1 MQANIFKIKRNELAD
16 GSGLRTTIYFKGCP
30 LRCVWCSTPQAHE
43 RPTRILWDSKH
54 CLYCN
59 LCVSEC
65 PTGSLAFSDNRL
77 TFTPDTCTFCRAC
90 TDHCPSRMLHFVGQM
105 MDMDEIMEKILA
117 DRELYGNGGVILSG
131 GDPLHPQNV
140 PDILKLVQRIRAEC
154 PGKDIWVWTGY
165 KLDELNAAQMQVV
178 DLINVL
184 VDGKF
189 VQDLKDPSLIWRGS
203 SNQVV
208 HHLR

>member
-1 MQANIFKIKRNELAD
+1 MNYHQYYPVDVVNGPGTRCTLFVAGCIHQCVGCYNKSTWRLN
-16 GSGLRTTIYFKGCP
+16 SGQPFTQEI
-30 LRCVWCSTPQAHE
+30 QD
-43 RPTRILWDSKH
+43 RIITDLQ
-54 CLYCN
+54 
-59 LCVSEC
+59 
-65 PTGSLAFSDNRL
+65 
-77 TFTPDTCTFCRAC
+77 DT
-90 TDHCPSRMLHFVGQM
+90 
-105 MDMDEIMEKILA
+105 
-117 DRELYGNGGVILSG
+117 VIPRQGISLSG

-140 PDILKLVQRIRAEC
+140 PDILQLVTRIRTEC

-165 KLDELNAAQMQVV
+165 KLDELTAEQQQVV

-203 SNQVV
+203 SNQVI